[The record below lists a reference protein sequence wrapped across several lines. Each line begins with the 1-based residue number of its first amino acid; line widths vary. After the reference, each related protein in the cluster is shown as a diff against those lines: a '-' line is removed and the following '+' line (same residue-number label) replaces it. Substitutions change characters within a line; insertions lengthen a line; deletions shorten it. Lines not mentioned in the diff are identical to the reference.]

1 MHMFY
6 FKHYIYFMFALVDC
20 NNFYASCERVFNPS
34 LQQKPIVILSN
45 NDGCIISRSDEAKEL
60 GIPVS
65 LSTVRGF
72 VTKKGAPAARVK
84 ELEAGMMKAMGHN
97 YYKNFL
103 TEIGL
108 DDTSV
113 VGADEWGKQMEEM
126 LKEMT
131 AQLKALGYL
140 N

>member
-1 MHMFY
+1 MPNEFRLWDLEKAANDVFESSMNMLY
-6 FKHYIYFMFALVDC
+6 ADYVDAGQMPVVLA
-20 NNFYASCERVFNPS
+20 NKRMAKIGDSPT
-34 LQQKPIVILSN
+34 
-45 NDGCIISRSDEAKEL
+45 AKEL

-72 VTKKGAPAARVK
+72 VTKKGAPADRVK
-84 ELEAGMMKAMGHN
+84 QLEAGMMKAMSHN

-108 DDTSV
+108 DETSV

-126 LKEMT
+126 LAEMT
-131 AQLKALGYL
+131 AQLKALGYI

>member
-1 MHMFY
+1 MGFY
-6 FKHYIYFMFALVDC
+6 IDEI
-20 NNFYASCERVFNPS
+20 NDRVF
-34 LQQKPIVILSN
+34 
-45 NDGCIISRSDEAKEL
+45 
-60 GIPVS
+60 
-65 LSTVRGF
+65 
-72 VTKKGAPAARVK
+72 
-84 ELEAGMMKAMGHN
+84 HN

-126 LKEMT
+126 LAEMT
-131 AQLKALGYL
+131 AQLKALGYI

>member
-1 MHMFY
+1 
-6 FKHYIYFMFALVDC
+6 
-20 NNFYASCERVFNPS
+20 
-34 LQQKPIVILSN
+34 
-45 NDGCIISRSDEAKEL
+45 
-60 GIPVS
+60 
-65 LSTVRGF
+65 
-72 VTKKGAPAARVK
+72 
-84 ELEAGMMKAMGHN
+84 MMKAMGHN

-131 AQLKALGYL
+131 AQLKALGYTK
-140 N
+140 

>member
-1 MHMFY
+1 MAPI
-6 FKHYIYFMFALVDC
+6 KTNLIKGDIDVGVLNLGEALTEINEGKLCV
-20 NNFYASCERVFNPS
+20 S
-34 LQQKPIVILSN
+34 IVLANKRMSKIGDSPT
-45 NDGCIISRSDEAKEL
+45 AKEL

-72 VTKKGAPAARVK
+72 VTKKGVSTERAK
-84 ELEAGMMKAMGHN
+84 TLENGMMKAMGHN
-97 YYKNFL
+97 YYTNFL

-108 DDTSV
+108 DKTSV

-131 AQLKALGYL
+131 AQLKALGYTK
-140 N
+140 

>member
-1 MHMFY
+1 M
-6 FKHYIYFMFALVDC
+6 
-20 NNFYASCERVFNPS
+20 
-34 LQQKPIVILSN
+34 
-45 NDGCIISRSDEAKEL
+45 CIRDR

-72 VTKKGAPAARVK
+72 VTKKGAPADRVK
-84 ELEAGMMKAMGHN
+84 QLEAGMMKAMSHN

-108 DDTSV
+108 DETSV

-126 LKEMT
+126 LAEMT
-131 AQLKALGYL
+131 AQLKALGYI

>member
-1 MHMFY
+1 MP
-6 FKHYIYFMFALVDC
+6 
-20 NNFYASCERVFNPS
+20 ASSNTVSTTLIGC
-34 LQQKPIVILSN
+34 VIAS
-45 NDGCIISRSDEAKEL
+45 
-60 GIPVS
+60 VS

-84 ELEAGMMKAMGHN
+84 ELEAGMMKAMSHN

-108 DDTSV
+108 DETSV
-113 VGADEWGKQMEEM
+113 VGADEWGAQMEVM
-126 LKEMT
+126 LAEMT
-131 AQLKALGYL
+131 AQLKALGYT

>member
-1 MHMFY
+1 VGVLNLGE
-6 FKHYIYFMFALVDC
+6 ALTEINEGKLCVSVVLA
-20 NNFYASCERVFNPS
+20 NNRMAKIGKVPT
-34 LQQKPIVILSN
+34 
-45 NDGCIISRSDEAKEL
+45 AKEL

-72 VTKKGAPAARVK
+72 VTKKGVSADRAKV
-84 ELEAGMMKAMGHN
+84 LEDGMMKAMNHN

-126 LKEMT
+126 LTEMT
-131 AQLKALGYL
+131 AQLKALGYIK
-140 N
+140 

>member
-1 MHMFY
+1 MGVLNLGE
-6 FKHYIYFMFALVDC
+6 ALTEINEGTLCVSVVLA
-20 NNFYASCERVFNPS
+20 NERMAKIGNSPT
-34 LQQKPIVILSN
+34 
-45 NDGCIISRSDEAKEL
+45 AKEL
-60 GIPVS
+60 GIPDS